1 MRNLLT
7 LAVAGMLIVSAIA
20 EAAAQT
26 RSGTRPRTQTPTSTP
41 TPTPANPYG
50 LANCAERPFARDC
63 DRRGTW

>member
-1 MRNLLT
+1 MRNLLK

-26 RSGTRPRTQTPTSTP
+26 RSGTRPRTQTPTTTP
-41 TPTPANPYG
+41 APANPYG
-50 LANCAERPFARDC
+50 LSNCAERPFARDC